1 MKKGPECCC
10 AEGEGSGA
18 EAGDGADSDDRLLVL
33 WKAEVLARL
42 DDGSGV
48 DKEG

>member
-1 MKKGPECCC
+1 MELKNGSECCW

-33 WKAEVLARL
+33 
-42 DDGSGV
+42 
-48 DKEG
+48 